1 MKPNSIRNKLI
12 YVNYIDAP
20 HWDWDK
26 KPVVLSEFFDENT
39 EKIKT
44 LKNVIKVRSHII
56 DNLEEYQAKNNKFE
70 FFEIYSEGM
79 NTILLQSNNSY
90 YKLQDIIMVHH
101 IKLENLK
108 ENLLKY
114 KEVFNSKNQDLLN
127 KIIILNNVQNNTTNN
142 IAKIEFALNEIN
154 MLYEIRFRIGI
165 GLSSTNKKIH
175 EMITDWNYLNFL
187 ATNWEKFIINNIY
200 GKHND

>member
-1 MKPNSIRNKLI
+1 MQKLH
-12 YVNYIDAP
+12 NYI
-20 HWDWDK
+20 
-26 KPVVLSEFFDENT
+26 ENINRLFVT
-39 EKIKT
+39 GNARE
-44 LKNVIKVRSHII
+44 H
-56 DNLEEYQAKNNKFE
+56 
-70 FFEIYSEGM
+70 
-79 NTILLQSNNSY
+79 SY
-90 YKLQDIIMVHH
+90 RGDL
-101 IKLENLK
+101 
-108 ENLLKY
+108 
-114 KEVFNSKNQDLLN
+114 QDLLN

>member
-56 DNLEEYQAKNNKFE
+56 DNLEE
-70 FFEIYSEGM
+70 
-79 NTILLQSNNSY
+79 
-90 YKLQDIIMVHH
+90 
-101 IKLENLK
+101 
-108 ENLLKY
+108 
-114 KEVFNSKNQDLLN
+114 
-127 KIIILNNVQNNTTNN
+127 
-142 IAKIEFALNEIN
+142 
-154 MLYEIRFRIGI
+154 
-165 GLSSTNKKIH
+165 
-175 EMITDWNYLNFL
+175 
-187 ATNWEKFIINNIY
+187 
-200 GKHND
+200 

>member
-26 KPVVLSEFFDENT
+26 KPVVLSEFFDQNT
-39 EKIKT
+39 EKVKRLKKT
-44 LKNVIKVRSHII
+44 IKVII
-56 DNLEEYQAKNNKFE
+56 DNLEEYQAKDNKFKYL
-70 FFEIYSEGM
+70 EIYNEGM

-90 YKLQDIIMVHH
+90 YKLQDLIIIHH
-101 IKLENLK
+101 IQLENLK
-108 ENLLKY
+108 ENVLKY

-142 IAKIEFALNEIN
+142 IVKIEFSLDERN
-154 MLYEIRFRIGI
+154 MRYEIRFRVGI
-165 GLSSTNKKIH
+165 GLAIGNRKID
-175 EMITDWNYLNFL
+175 EMISDWNYLNFL
-187 ATNWEKFIINNIY
+187 ATNWEQFIINNLY